1 MVQFQRFYNRF
12 LFQFVFADNLSF
24 GLIYRNAKEK
34 QNNSISFIVSIKCN
48 ISLTVVGSISNEKE
62 IQKSLN
68 FFIDNF
74 ERQVLML
81 HPGVNGSTLHYVKS
95 EEKDR
100 KARKRKKDRQR
111 GKMTER
117 QKDKNTERLK
127 DRKV

>member
-24 GLIYRNAKEK
+24 LLIYRNVQEK
-34 QNNSISFIVSIKCN
+34 PNSISFIVSIKCN

-81 HPGVNGSTLHYVKS
+81 QPGVNGYTLHYVKS

-100 KARKRKKDRQR
+100 EIEK
-111 GKMTER
+111 R
-117 QKDKNTERLK
+117 QKERK
-127 DRKV
+127 TDREAK